1 MEGSAKR
8 SLVTISGNIN
18 NGSLTF
24 VLCLCIRM
32 HNASYYIHLYQRAFR
47 RWCSHRDRSYIL
59 SPGRITRLGDW
70 LRMWPREGVPKQIM
84 VNSQR
89 HTHMH
94 TSQTDR
100 QTRTH
105 GHRHKHTRTN
115 ISLSCFSFT
124 RCQRPLDLRGT
135 CAMGNRG
142 DIYSK
147 FSFTTLRCRSPGKH
161 EELSRKY
168 NRKHSGILS

>member
-8 SLVTISGNIN
+8 SLVTISGIIN

-24 VLCLCIRM
+24 VLCLCVRM

-84 VNSQR
+84 ANSQR

-100 QTRTH
+100 RGPTVTGTSTHAQTYLSSV
-105 GHRHKHTRTN
+105 
-115 ISLSCFSFT
+115 SLSQDVNVLLT
-124 RCQRPLDLRGT
+124 
-135 CAMGNRG
+135 
-142 DIYSK
+142 
-147 FSFTTLRCRSPGKH
+147 
-161 EELSRKY
+161 
-168 NRKHSGILS
+168 